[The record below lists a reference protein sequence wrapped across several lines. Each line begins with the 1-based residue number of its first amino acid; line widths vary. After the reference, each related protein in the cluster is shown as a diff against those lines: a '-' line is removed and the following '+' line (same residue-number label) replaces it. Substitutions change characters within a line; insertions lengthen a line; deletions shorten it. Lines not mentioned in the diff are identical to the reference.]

1 MEERNIVL
9 TTDGYAKLEEEL
21 KYLKGPKKMEV
32 AERIKIAREFGDLSE
47 NSEYDDAKN
56 EQALLEA
63 RIQEIEAMLRVAKV
77 VDDGDVSTRKNEN
90 LDRFVDELNNNLGT
104 TIQILDKI
112 ELKYYNILLVFSQ
125 EYINIKHNSSFVLDY
140 NNSNLDVKS
149 NTYLVYINNKEK
161 IEMLLRKLD
170 INSQNFKCTKLGKL
184 CIHLK
189 WNNA

>member
-9 TTDGYAKLEEEL
+9 TTDGYVKLEEEL

-77 VDDGDVSTRKNEN
+77 VDDGDVSTRKVGIGTQVTVYDYEY
-90 LDRFVDELNNNLGT
+90 DEEITYGIVGATEVDM
-104 TIQILDKI
+104 K
-112 ELKYYNILLVFSQ
+112 
-125 EYINIKHNSSFVLDY
+125 
-140 NNSNLDVKS
+140 
-149 NTYLVYINNKEK
+149 NNKISNESPVGK
-161 IEMLLRKLD
+161 ALIGAKKGDEVEVETPGGVMKYKVLSIKKL
-170 INSQNFKCTKLGKL
+170 
-184 CIHLK
+184 
-189 WNNA
+189 